1 MTAKEPEKDKLDK
14 IRELFR
20 GLSEEEKNR
29 FMTEI
34 ADDEELMAVLL
45 AILTERN
52 VIQEE
57 TESEGGTDS
66 YIDFLRRVKE

>member
-57 TESEGGTDS
+57 TESEGGTEG